1 MFSYSV
7 GDYVTVRDQNGI
19 LRVVRIESFAD
30 HEKTILVREIL
41 SGHHFYI
48 FPRDICY

>member
-7 GDYVTVRDQNGI
+7 GDYVTVRDQTGI
-19 LRVVRIESFAD
+19 VRTVRIESFAD
-30 HEKTILVREIL
+30 YEKTILVREIL
-41 SGHHFYI
+41 SGRHFYI

>member
-30 HEKTILVREIL
+30 YEKTILVREIL
-41 SGHHFYI
+41 SVHHFYI